1 MIQTESQDPDGPTN
15 YKRRFTMRGRT
26 LIIGTVVGALTAYF
40 LDPNTGKRR
49 RHITRDKAGSLLN
62 KTSRSAQHTAEHAGG
77 QLQGVLRETVPHRSD
92 NPNPDDNTLRD
103 RVESEVFRDPRYSR
117 EHVNVEVAEG
127 VVDIHGQLPSQA
139 EIDDLVLRVKNVPDV
154 KGVQTYLHLPGTPAP
169 NKKDSLQ
176 VGS

>member
-1 MIQTESQDPDGPTN
+1 
-15 YKRRFTMRGRT
+15 
-26 LIIGTVVGALTAYF
+26 
-40 LDPNTGKRR
+40 
-49 RHITRDKAGSLLN
+49 
-62 KTSRSAQHTAEHAGG
+62 
-77 QLQGVLRETVPHRSD
+77 
-92 NPNPDDNTLRD
+92 
-103 RVESEVFRDPRYSR
+103 SR